1 MVLPLKLST
10 IMDPLHT
17 MKSESTAG
25 TTCKYNMTKIATR
38 DAESIANRLDEIQ
51 EQVRTMIHSGALRPG
66 ERVNENALAAQLG
79 VGRNSAR
86 EALRALEQVG
96 LVRIVPNRGAEVRK
110 VSLEEA
116 LDLYDVRAGV
126 AHSAGRLA
134 AMRLEPTEEAAIQKL
149 LDGMEAALAAR
160 DGATYSSLNQDFHAA
175 LMGASKN
182 PRLIALDKAVAA
194 ELSLHIRKGVYTMAQ
209 MQLSHAEHRG
219 IVQALRDGRV
229 AETADAF
236 EHHILKGKQR
246 MLDTVRSVPGGN

>member
-1 MVLPLKLST
+1 M
-10 IMDPLHT
+10 
-17 MKSESTAG
+17 
-25 TTCKYNMTKIATR
+25 TR
-38 DAESIANRLDEIQ
+38 DAEAIANRLDDIQ
-51 EQVRTMIHSGALRPG
+51 EQVRTMIHTGVLRPG

-116 LDLYDVRAGV
+116 LDLYDVRAGI

-134 AMRLEPTEEAAIQKL
+134 AMRLEAAEEAEIQRL
-149 LDGMEAALAAR
+149 LEAMEAALASR
-160 DGATYSSLNQDFHAA
+160 DGGKYSALNQSFHTVLMAA
-175 LMGASKN
+175 TRN

-209 MQLSHAEHRG
+209 MQLSHAEHRE
-219 IVQALRDGRV
+219 VVAALRDGRV
-229 AETADAF
+229 ADTADAF
-236 EHHILKGKQR
+236 ELHILNGKQR
-246 MLDTVRSVPGGN
+246 MLDTVRSSPGN